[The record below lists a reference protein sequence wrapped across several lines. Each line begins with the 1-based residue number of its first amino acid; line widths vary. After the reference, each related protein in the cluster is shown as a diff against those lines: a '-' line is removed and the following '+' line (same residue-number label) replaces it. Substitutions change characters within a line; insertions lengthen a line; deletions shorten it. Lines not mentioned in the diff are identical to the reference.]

1 MTVSQKQVHV
11 LTETQIKQKLAG
23 HKAHYTKKVNA
34 ATNIRERLAL
44 ESKREAYIAE
54 RLAELQAENLHQIRR
69 RAAFRA
75 WETMRARNA
84 EEVTK
89 TNGATTK
96 MTAKVTKYS
105 KPADKTNRSSKSRV
119 NKVGIRIV
127 SK

>member
-54 RLAELQAENLHQIRR
+54 RLAKLQAENLHQIRR

-84 EEVTK
+84 EEVNQTKNVTTK
-89 TNGATTK
+89 T
-96 MTAKVTKYS
+96 TAKVTKSS
-105 KPADKTNRSSKSRV
+105 KPSEKTNRSSKSRV
-119 NKVGIRIV
+119 NKVGIRIIN
-127 SK
+127 K